1 MGSQRVIGADAV
13 ALIATL
19 LRGEDDRWP
28 IFLLGA
34 GASFRSGVPT
44 AAEAV
49 KQIARIVYSERKLL
63 GARPPERV
71 KPSEWE
77 PWLREQPW
85 FNDDAMTNRVID
97 GNVVILDLRSGEYK
111 ILDEVATM
119 MWRAALEGVDRPAC
133 VESIAEQFAAAPA
146 EVATDFDRFLADAEA
161 AWWPGR
167 RGPVRHPSVP
177 DGGTCG

>member
-1 MGSQRVIGADAV
+1 MGGSRRVIGADAV

-44 AAEAV
+44 ATEAV

-71 KPSEWE
+71 KPTEWE
-77 PWLREQPW
+77 SWLREHKW
-85 FNDDAMTNRVID
+85 FIADPERLAENFP
-97 GNVVILDLRSGEYK
+97 GVVENLL
-111 ILDEVATM
+111 V
-119 MWRAALEGVDRPAC
+119 
-133 VESIAEQFAAAPA
+133 PA
-146 EVATDFDRFLADAEA
+146 EFRRRILLDIMNPVNGVSSGYGVIAD
-161 AWWPGR
+161 
-167 RGPVRHPSVP
+167 
-177 DGGTCG
+177 